1 MEDIELLDILEKYEQ
16 KRREIDNYYR
26 EQNEIIKKQLI
37 KSLSQ
42 KEQIKEREL
51 ENLRN
56 IKKIYEMNDI
66 EGMNKIS
73 EIIKEKKASFLEN
86 IIEQKENML
95 LKEEADSEG
104 NDEIE
109 NGKKTENLKKMKK
122 IEKEDKKRER
132 DNQSMTS
139 KKRNKKT
146 INE

>member
-1 MEDIELLDILEKYEQ
+1 MEDIELLDILTKYEK

-95 LKEEADSEG
+95 LKKEADNEG

-109 NGKKTENLKKMKK
+109 NGKKTENPKKN
-122 IEKEDKKRER
+122 EKNGKRR
-132 DNQSMTS
+132 
-139 KKRNKKT
+139 
-146 INE
+146 